1 MAKRC
6 LSFVF
11 LMKSSH
17 LENKKKKKKHTHTQL
32 YNCMKSSK
40 CIWESQD
47 TAHQNSCVD
56 CDGWKKIHSLKTFN
70 IEDKR
75 NDE

>member
-17 LENKKKKKKHTHTQL
+17 LAKKKKNIRVSVDL
-32 YNCMKSSK
+32 
-40 CIWESQD
+40 EG
-47 TAHQNSCVD
+47 NSGFLQIIKADNYVS
-56 CDGWKKIHSLKTFN
+56 GTMGHMFGT
-70 IEDKR
+70 
-75 NDE
+75 

>member
-17 LENKKKKKKHTHTQL
+17 LAKKKKK
-32 YNCMKSSK
+32 NIRVSVDV
-40 CIWESQD
+40 EG
-47 TAHQNSCVD
+47 NSGFLQIIKANNYVC
-56 CDGWKKIHSLKTFN
+56 GTMGHMFGT
-70 IEDKR
+70 
-75 NDE
+75 